1 MSPSLITTMTSL
13 TVQMGSPPMVVNPD
27 TRVEE
32 AVHFF
37 NGDT

>member
-27 TRVEE
+27 TREEE

>member
-13 TVQMGSPPMVVNPD
+13 TVQMGSAPKSVNPD
-27 TRVEE
+27 SRLEQE
-32 AVHFF
+32 VHFF